1 MGPRENTFPRHLLRP
16 NIDSRKAT
24 ASVSCMILLSEMR
37 GPVLLLRLNRPEK
50 RNALSMALCS
60 ALVDALRAAED
71 DAGVSAV
78 VLAGE
83 GAGFCA
89 GGDLEER
96 RLLAEDPFA
105 WQARAA
111 LADAVLAAP
120 GAMAKPMVAA
130 VHGRVVG
137 MGASLMLGCDMVAAA
152 EDALFT
158 WPEAR
163 HGIWPHL
170 VVLQLLRHLGP
181 KDAFELLATGR
192 TLDAA
197 EARALRL
204 VNRVVAR
211 DALLDE
217 ACALAVTAAQ
227 YGPES
232 LRGIKALI
240 DAAGIRR

>member
-1 MGPRENTFPRHLLRP
+1 
-16 NIDSRKAT
+16 
-24 ASVSCMILLSEMR
+24 MILLSEMR

-50 RNALSMALCS
+50 RNALSMALC
-60 ALVDALRAAED
+60 AAVVEALRAAED
-71 DAGVSAV
+71 DAAVSAV

-96 RLLAEDPFA
+96 RLLADDPAA

-120 GAMAKPMVAA
+120 GAMAKPVIAA

-137 MGASLMLGCDMVAAA
+137 MGASLMLGCDMVVAA

-163 HGIWPHL
+163 HGIWPQL
-170 VVLQLLRHLGP
+170 VAPQLLRHLGP
-181 KDAFELLATGR
+181 KDAFEVLATGR
-192 TLDAA
+192 TLDATDA
-197 EARALRL
+197 WGLRL
-204 VNRVVAR
+204 VNRVVPR
-211 DALLDE
+211 DVLLDE
-217 ACALAVTAAQ
+217 ACALAAAAAA
-227 YGPES
+227 YGPEN
-232 LRGIKALI
+232 LRGIKAMI

>member
-1 MGPRENTFPRHLLRP
+1 MLL
-16 NIDSRKAT
+16 IESRADIR
-24 ASVSCMILLSEMR
+24 V
-37 GPVLLLRLNRPEK
+37 LRLSRPEK
-50 RNALSMALCS
+50 RNALSMALSS
-60 ALVDALRAAED
+60 ALIDAFQSAEAAAE
-71 DAGVSAV
+71 VRAV
-78 VLAGE
+78 VLCGE

-96 RLLAEDPFA
+96 RLLADDAAA

-120 GAMAKPMVAA
+120 GATAKPVVAA

-137 MGASLMLGCDMVAAA
+137 MGASLALGCDMVVAA
-152 EDALFT
+152 EDALFS

-170 VVLQLLRHLGP
+170 VLPQLLRHLGP

-192 TLDAA
+192 ALDAA

-204 VNRVVAR
+204 VNRVVAP
-211 DALLDE
+211 DGLLEE
-217 ACALAVTAAQ
+217 ACALASAAAQ
-227 YGPES
+227 YPPEM
-232 LRGIKALI
+232 LRGIKARI
-240 DAAGIRR
+240 DAAGVRP

>member
-1 MGPRENTFPRHLLRP
+1 
-16 NIDSRKAT
+16 
-24 ASVSCMILLSEMR
+24 MILLSELR

-50 RNALSMALCS
+50 RNALSMALCA
-60 ALVDALRAAED
+60 ALAEALRAAEE
-71 DAGVSAV
+71 DATVSAV

-96 RLLAEDPFA
+96 RLLAEDPVA

-120 GAMAKPMVAA
+120 GTLAKPVVAA

-137 MGASLMLGCDMVAAA
+137 MGASLMLGCDMAVAA

-170 VVLQLLRHLGP
+170 VAPQLLRHLGP
-181 KDAFELLATGR
+181 KDAFEVLATGR

-204 VNRVVAR
+204 VNRVVPR
-211 DALLDE
+211 EALVDE
-217 ACALAVTAAQ
+217 ACALALAAAQ

-232 LRGIKALI
+232 LRGIKATI
-240 DAAGIRR
+240 DAAGSRP

>member
-1 MGPRENTFPRHLLRP
+1 
-16 NIDSRKAT
+16 
-24 ASVSCMILLSEMR
+24 MILSSEMR

-50 RNALSMALCS
+50 RNALSMALCT
-60 ALVDALRAAED
+60 AVVEALRAAED
-71 DAGVSAV
+71 DAAVSAV

-96 RLLAEDPFA
+96 RLLA
-105 WQARAA
+105 
-111 LADAVLAAP
+111 DAVLAAP
-120 GAMAKPMVAA
+120 GVLAKPVVAA

-137 MGASLMLGCDMVAAA
+137 MGASLMLACDMVVAA

-163 HGIWPHL
+163 HGIWPQL
-170 VVLQLLRHLGP
+170 VAPQLLRHLGP
-181 KDAFELLATGR
+181 KDTFEVLATGR

-204 VNRVVAR
+204 VNRVVPR
-211 DALLDE
+211 DALLGE
-217 ACALAVTAAQ
+217 ACAFAAAAAQ
-227 YGPES
+227 YGPQS
-232 LRGIKALI
+232 LRGIKTMI
-240 DAAGIRR
+240 DAAGSRR

>member
-1 MGPRENTFPRHLLRP
+1 
-16 NIDSRKAT
+16 
-24 ASVSCMILLSEMR
+24 MILLSEMR
-37 GPVLLLRLNRPEK
+37 GSVLLLRLNRPDK
-50 RNALSMALCS
+50 RNALSVALCT
-60 ALVDALRAAED
+60 ALVEALQAAEE
-71 DAGVSAV
+71 DAAVAAV

-96 RLLAEDPFA
+96 RVLADDPAA

-120 GAMAKPMVAA
+120 GATAKPVVAA

-137 MGASLMLGCDMVAAA
+137 MGASLMLGCDMVVAA
-152 EDALFT
+152 EDALIT

-163 HGIWPHL
+163 HGIWPAL
-170 VVLQLLRHLGP
+170 VAPQLLRHLGP
-181 KDAFELLATGR
+181 KDAFEVLATGR
-192 TLDAA
+192 AMGA
-197 EARALRL
+197 VEARALRL
-204 VNRVVAR
+204 VNRVVAC
-211 DALLDE
+211 DALLDA
-217 ACALAVTAAQ
+217 ACALALAAAQ

-232 LRGIKALI
+232 LRGIKVMI

>member
-1 MGPRENTFPRHLLRP
+1 
-16 NIDSRKAT
+16 
-24 ASVSCMILLSEMR
+24 MILLSEMR
-37 GPVLLLRLNRPEK
+37 GDVRLLRLNRPEK
-50 RNALSMALCS
+50 RNALSVALCA
-60 ALVDALRAAED
+60 ALVAALDAAAA
-71 DAGVSAV
+71 DAAVRAV

-89 GGDLEER
+89 GGDLDER
-96 RLLAEDPFA
+96 RALADDRAA
-105 WQARAA
+105 WEARAA

-120 GAMAKPMVAA
+120 GITGKPVVAA

-137 MGASLMLGCDMVAAA
+137 MGASLMLGCDMVVAA

-170 VVLQLLRHLGP
+170 VLPQLLRHLGP
-181 KDAFELLATGR
+181 KDAFEVLATGR

-204 VNRVVAR
+204 VNRVVPRA
-211 DALLDE
+211 ALIEE
-217 ACALAVTAAQ
+217 ACTLATAAAQ
-227 YGPES
+227 YGPLM
-232 LRGIKALI
+232 LRGIKAAI
-240 DAAGIRR
+240 DAAGGRA

>member
-1 MGPRENTFPRHLLRP
+1 
-16 NIDSRKAT
+16 
-24 ASVSCMILLSEMR
+24 MILLSEMR
-37 GPVLLLRLNRPEK
+37 GQVRLLRLNRPEK
-50 RNALSMALCS
+50 RNALSMALC
-60 ALVDALRAAED
+60 AAVVEALRAAEAD
-71 DAGVSAV
+71 SSVDAV

-96 RLLAEDPFA
+96 RVLADDPAA

-120 GAMAKPMVAA
+120 GIMAKPVVAA

-137 MGASLMLGCDMVAAA
+137 MGASLMLGCDMVVAA
-152 EDALFT
+152 EDALIT

-163 HGIWPHL
+163 HGIWPAL
-170 VVLQLLRHLGP
+170 VAPQLLRHLGP
-181 KDAFELLATGR
+181 KDAFEVLATGR

-204 VNRVVAR
+204 VNRVVPR
-211 DALLDE
+211 HALLEE
-217 ACALAVTAAQ
+217 ACALAAAAAA
-227 YGPES
+227 YGPDN
-232 LRGIKALI
+232 LRGIKAMI

>member
-1 MGPRENTFPRHLLRP
+1 
-16 NIDSRKAT
+16 
-24 ASVSCMILLSEMR
+24 MILLSEMR
-37 GPVLLLRLNRPEK
+37 GAVLLLRLNRPEK
-50 RNALSMALCS
+50 RNALSMALCT
-60 ALVDALRAAED
+60 AVVEALRVAEEEAA
-71 DAGVSAV
+71 VTAV
-78 VLAGE
+78 VLAGA

-96 RLLAEDPFA
+96 RLLADDPAA

-120 GAMAKPMVAA
+120 GLMAKPVIAA

-137 MGASLMLGCDMVAAA
+137 MGASLMLGCDMVVAA

-170 VVLQLLRHLGP
+170 VAPQLLRHLGP

-192 TLDAA
+192 TLDAV

-204 VNRVVAR
+204 VNRVVAPGV
-211 DALLDE
+211 LLDE
-217 ACALAVTAAQ
+217 ACALALAAAQ

-232 LRGIKALI
+232 LRGIKAMI

>member
-1 MGPRENTFPRHLLRP
+1 MLITESL
-16 NIDSRKAT
+16 
-24 ASVSCMILLSEMR
+24 
-37 GPVLLLRLNRPEK
+37 GPVRVLRLNRPEK

-60 ALVDALRAAED
+60 ALIEALRAAEA
-71 DAGVSAV
+71 DAAVGAV

-96 RLLAEDPFA
+96 RALADDEAA
-105 WQARAA
+105 WDRRAA

-120 GAMAKPMVAA
+120 GALAKPVVAA

-137 MGASLMLGCDMVAAA
+137 MGASLMLGCDMVVAA

-170 VVLQLLRHLGP
+170 VLPQLLRHLGP

-204 VNRVVAR
+204 VNRIVPR
-211 DALLDE
+211 DALIGE
-217 ACALAVTAAQ
+217 ACALAQAAAQ
-227 YGPES
+227 YGPDM
-232 LRGIKALI
+232 LRGIKAAM

>member
-1 MGPRENTFPRHLLRP
+1 
-16 NIDSRKAT
+16 
-24 ASVSCMILLSEMR
+24 MILLSEMR
-37 GPVLLLRLNRPEK
+37 GAVRLLRLNRPER
-50 RNALSMALCS
+50 RNALSMALCA
-60 ALVDALRAAED
+60 ALVEALRAAEA
-71 DAGVSAV
+71 DAAVAAV

-96 RLLAEDPFA
+96 RRLADDPAA

-120 GAMAKPMVAA
+120 GAMAKPVVAA

-137 MGASLMLGCDMVAAA
+137 MGASLMLGCDMVVAAQ
-152 EDALFT
+152 DALFT

-170 VVLQLLRHLGP
+170 VAPQLLRHLGP
-181 KDAFELLATGR
+181 KDAFEVLATGR
-192 TLDAA
+192 TLDAT

-211 DALLDE
+211 DALLEE
-217 ACALAVTAAQ
+217 ACALAAAAAQ

-232 LRGIKALI
+232 LRGIKAMI

>member
-1 MGPRENTFPRHLLRP
+1 
-16 NIDSRKAT
+16 
-24 ASVSCMILLSEMR
+24 MILLSEMR

-50 RNALSMALCS
+50 RNALSMALC
-60 ALVDALRAAED
+60 AAVVEALRAAEE
-71 DAGVSAV
+71 DAAVSAV

-96 RLLAEDPFA
+96 RLLADDPAA

-120 GAMAKPMVAA
+120 GAMAKPVVAA

-137 MGASLMLGCDMVAAA
+137 MGASLMLGCDMVVAA
-152 EDALFT
+152 EDTLFT

-163 HGIWPHL
+163 HGIWPQL
-170 VVLQLLRHLGP
+170 VAPQLLRHLGP
-181 KDAFELLATGR
+181 KDAFEVLATGR

-197 EARALRL
+197 DARGLRL
-204 VNRVVAR
+204 VNRVVPR
-211 DALLDE
+211 EALLEE
-217 ACALAVTAAQ
+217 ACALSAAAAA

-232 LRGIKALI
+232 LRGIKAMI
-240 DAAGIRR
+240 DAAGSRR